1 MNQILVTESS
11 NFKNNKNN
19 KNNKKTKMP
28 NNNYYS
34 SNGEMT
40 KIVRFFAI
48 LILVFGLALCGNGT
62 YAIIQE
68 VQEAKNSTVPVVTAQ
83 RSGNAV
89 TVLIT
94 CNTGI
99 RTIMYA
105 WNDSVETVVQ
115 GKNATELE
123 QVVTVPVGNNKLNI
137 SVIDSKGTQSKF
149 VKNFIQE
156 EEDTTEPV
164 ITFEVV
170 NSNIKIV
177 VTDDTEID
185 YMTYKIG
192 DNAEVTVNAEY
203 EGQTV
208 IEEII
213 SVPQGQSTLTVEAVD
228 KAENFATKNQ
238 EVKGVRKPIIEVIPD
253 PNDPS
258 YLIIKATDEEALRM
272 VSYYINDQE
281 YKTDPNTSLD
291 TKTFEW
297 RQKVEPGE
305 TKVTVH
311 AYNVSEQVTEFI
323 GIYNY

>member
-19 KNNKKTKMP
+19 KKAKKP

-40 KIVRFFAI
+40 KIVRFFAVLI
-48 LILVFGLALCGNGT
+48 LIFGLALCGNGT

-68 VQEAKNSTVPVVTAQ
+68 VQEAKNITVPVVTAQ

-89 TVLIT
+89 TVLIS

-99 RTIMYA
+99 RTMMYA
-105 WNDSVETVVQ
+105 WNDSVETVVL

-137 SVIDSKGTQSKF
+137 SVIDSKGTQTKF

-170 NSNIKIV
+170 NSSIKIV

-192 DNAEVTVNAEY
+192 DSAEVTVKAEY

-208 IEEII
+208 IEETV
-213 SVPQGQSTLTVEAVD
+213 SVPQGQSTLTVQAVD

-238 EVKGVRKPIIEVIPD
+238 EVKGVRKPVIEVTPD

-272 VSYYINDQE
+272 VSYYINGQE

-297 RQKVEPGE
+297 RQYVEPGE
-305 TKVTVH
+305 TNVTVH